1 LLVEPASRG
10 TSEAVSRPPDFAPRP
25 GTRRISRVDDP
36 TLTVLVLLGLAA
48 LAAGFV
54 DAVVGGGG
62 LIQLPAL
69 LVGLPQAAPVQILAT
84 NKIASICG
92 TTTASA
98 TYYRRIRPDPRTFL
112 PMMLCALVG
121 SFGGALVATQIPRS
135 AFEPIVLI
143 VLIVLGAYVV
153 LQPNL
158 GEETL
163 LRWSGHQH
171 LIAAM
176 LVGGVIGFYDGA
188 LGPGTGSF
196 FVFALVGLLGYDF
209 LEASAKA
216 RLANWATNLGALLL
230 FIPAGAVLWKVGLVM
245 GACNLVGG
253 YIGARTAVE
262 RGSRFVRAFFLLVV
276 SAFIVRIGGDVF
288 GVW

>member
-1 LLVEPASRG
+1 MS
-10 TSEAVSRPPDFAPRP
+10 
-25 GTRRISRVDDP
+25 DP
-36 TLTVLVLLGLAA
+36 SLTALALLGLAA
-48 LAAGFV
+48 LTAGFV

-69 LVGLPQAAPVQILAT
+69 LLGLPNAAPVEILAT
-84 NKIASICG
+84 NKAASFCG
-92 TTTASA
+92 TSAASA
-98 TYYRRIRPDPRTFL
+98 TYYRRIRPDPRTFGPL
-112 PMMLCALVG
+112 MLSALIG
-121 SFGGALVATQIPRS
+121 SFGGAFVASQIPRE
-135 AFEPIVLI
+135 AFEPIVLV
-143 VLIVLGAYVV
+143 VLVVLGAYVV
-153 LQPNL
+153 LQPEV

-163 LRWSGHQH
+163 LRFSGHRH
-171 LIAAM
+171 LAAACA
-176 LVGGVIGFYDGA
+176 VGAVIGFYDGA

-230 FIPAGAVLWKVGLVM
+230 FVPTGAVLWKVGLLM

-253 YIGARTAVE
+253 YVGARTAVE
-262 RGSRFVRAFFLLVV
+262 RGSKFVRVFFILVV
-276 SAFIVRIGGDVF
+276 SGFIVRIGGGVV